1 MLVGIG
7 HSCCL
12 FAGIVLN
19 NKWFLRRRSITSAMA
34 NSGSAVGPFL
44 LAPLW
49 GRAVRGLGWR
59 SLLRVLGACDL
70 LLLLCA
76 SLVLTPPPPPSPLP
90 LPAAGEGGAPAA
102 KPPRARAPVSAL
114 EVLRNREVRRI
125 ALVIGV
131 YGLGSWVP
139 VVHLVSAAR
148 DQGFARGR
156 ADGLVLLLAVGSV
169 CLRVPVNAL
178 ADRYGRQ
185 RAWIAAILLNSA
197 ADIVLPS
204 AWGSYPPLCAYAVLA
219 GGLLGALNSLM
230 VTLAPEV
237 CGRAARVPGVR
248 ARS

>member
-76 SLVLTPPPPPSPLP
+76 SLVLTPPPPPSPQ
-90 LPAAGEGGAPAA
+90 PAA

-185 RAWIAAILLNSA
+185 RAWIAAILLYSA
-197 ADIVLPS
+197 ADIFLPF
-204 AWGSYPPLCAYAVLA
+204 AWGSYPLLCAYAVLA

-237 CGRAARVPGVR
+237 CGSAARVPGVR